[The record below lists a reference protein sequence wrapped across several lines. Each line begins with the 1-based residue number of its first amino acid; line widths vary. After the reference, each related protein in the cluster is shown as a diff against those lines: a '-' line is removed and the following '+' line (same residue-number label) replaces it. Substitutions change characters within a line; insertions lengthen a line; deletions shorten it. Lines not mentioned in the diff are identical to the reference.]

1 MFDFK
6 DYDGLSQKLEM
17 GQDKVAIM
25 RDMLSSI
32 SDDKWTEETENEYH
46 KLSDMYRTLEDMRKH
61 FSVVVNF
68 FSDLDYIKEEMPR
81 LYELMEDYENIDLY
95 KLFPEV
101 MGWLDNLT
109 IRKG

>member
-6 DYDGLSQKLEM
+6 DYDELSHKLEV

-32 SDDKWTEETENEYH
+32 PDSDWTEEREAEYR
-46 KLSDMYRTLEDMRKH
+46 KLSDLYRTLEDMRRNI
-61 FSVVVNF
+61 SAVVNF
-68 FSDLDYIKEEMPR
+68 MNGLDYIKEEMPR
-81 LYELMEDYENIDLY
+81 LYETMEDASNKTYD
-95 KLFPEV
+95 LFPDIWER
-101 MGWLDNLT
+101 LENLT